1 MNTLAQW
8 GAFPDIQELRQRNAQ
23 RIELARQS
31 MGRRSLLHPAN
42 RIRYINT
49 RDYS

>member
-1 MNTLAQW
+1 MNTLARW

-23 RIELARQS
+23 RIEQALRS
-31 MGRRSLLHPAN
+31 MGRRHLLHPAN

-49 RDYS
+49 RIDS